1 MKLKCEHVSAD
12 EAGEEIF
19 QVLFEVIPDREDSPY
34 LLISRAYL
42 TEDLDDEEEHNSVYV
57 ETQDENLIG
66 HYEKIKAE
74 LGRNFLT
81 LRLPPPVNDTIQVDF
96 TTSDRNFVKVK
107 RMLKI
112 IFQEDIN

>member
-19 QVLFEVIPDREDSPY
+19 EVLFEVDPDGEDSPY

-42 TEDLDDEEEHNSVYV
+42 TEDIGYEEEHNSVYV
-57 ETQDENLIG
+57 ETHDERLIG

-81 LRLPPPVNDTIQVDF
+81 LRLPPPLNETIRVDF
-96 TTSDRNFVKVK
+96 TTSDRNFMKVK
-107 RMLKI
+107 RILKI
-112 IFQEDIN
+112 IFQEYIN